1 MLRVCG
7 SSSAAAALGAPG
19 VAVGQDRFD
28 PRPLL
33 LLHHHHLGLLLLLVL
48 LLLLLLRGEASSPSS
63 RPQDLAEDAHLLR
76 R

>member
-7 SSSAAAALGAPG
+7 SSSAAAALGALG
-19 VAVGQDRFD
+19 VAVGKDRFD
-28 PRPLL
+28 ARPL
-33 LLHHHHLGLLLLLVL
+33 LLHHHHLGLLLLLV
-48 LLLLLLRGEASSPSS
+48 LLLLLRGEASSPSS

>member
-7 SSSAAAALGAPG
+7 SSSAAAALGALG
-19 VAVGQDRFD
+19 VAVGKDRFD
-28 PRPLL
+28 ARPL